1 MLHNIFN
8 KEKKMKFR
16 DFLLNESENVQPK
29 VQPKTKKELQ
39 KILDERGSFEK
50 RIMMV

>member
-8 KEKKMKFR
+8 KGKMKFR
-16 DFLLNESENVQPK
+16 DFLLNESENVQSK

-50 RIMMV
+50 E